1 MKIEKR
7 KVSDLIPREDN
18 VRLHSEAQI
27 REVAKSYQMFGQI
40 RPIVVDEE
48 NKIIA
53 GHGLRLALLSIDEE
67 NVDVYVAKGLSE
79 AQKKKLMLADNKTYE
94 MGNTNYDKLTEL
106 LDDIVKLGDDL
117 IIPGYDEETLT
128 MLVSDLD
135 DIDDKIANLGVVQ
148 EDVATQYTQRQVKE
162 QDKIVELNNNKIRV
176 ESSTNEPPKPY
187 VICDHCG
194 EKVWL

>member
-7 KVSDLIPREDN
+7 KLSELIPREDN

-40 RPIVVDEE
+40 RPIVVDEQ
-48 NKIIA
+48 NTIIA

-67 NVDVYVAKGLSE
+67 TVNVYVAKGLTE

-117 IIPGYDEETLT
+117 VIPGYDEETLT

-135 DIDDKIANLGVVQ
+135 DIDTKLADLGKVE
-148 EDVATQYTQRQVKE
+148 EDVAIQYTARQPKE
-162 QDKIVELNNNKIRV
+162 QDKVVELNNNKIRV
-176 ESSTNEPPKPY
+176 ETANNEPPRPY
-187 VICDHCG
+187 IICDHCG

>member
-7 KVSDLIPREDN
+7 KLNELIPREDN
-18 VRLHSEAQI
+18 VRLHGEAQI

-40 RPIVVDEE
+40 RPIVIDEQ
-48 NKIIA
+48 NQIIA
-53 GHGLRLALLSIDEE
+53 GHGLRLALLSIDEDT
-67 NVDVYVAKGLSE
+67 VDVYVAKGLTE

-106 LDDIVKLGDDL
+106 LNDIVNLGDDL
-117 IIPGYDEETLT
+117 VIPGYDEETLI

-135 DIDDKIANLGVVQ
+135 DIDEKLADLGKVN
-148 EDVATQYTQRQVKE
+148 EDVAFQYTQKQVRD
-162 QDKIVELNNNKIRV
+162 QDKIIELNNDKIRI
-176 ESSTNEPPKPY
+176 ETSNNEPPKPY
-187 VICDHCG
+187 IVCDHCG

>member
-7 KVSDLIPREDN
+7 KLNELIPREDN
-18 VRLHSEAQI
+18 VRLHGEAQI

-40 RPIVVDEE
+40 RPIVIDEQ
-48 NKIIA
+48 NQIIA
-53 GHGLRLALLSIDEE
+53 GHGLRLALLSIDEDS
-67 NVDVYVAKGLSE
+67 VDVYVAKGLTE

-106 LDDIVKLGDDL
+106 LNDIVNLGDDL
-117 IIPGYDEETLT
+117 VIPGYDEETLI

-135 DIDDKIANLGVVQ
+135 DIDEKLADLGKVN
-148 EDVATQYTQRQVKE
+148 EDVAFQYTQKQVRD
-162 QDKIVELNNNKIRV
+162 QDKIIELNNDKIRI
-176 ESSTNEPPKPY
+176 ETSNNEPPKPY
-187 VICDHCG
+187 IVCDHCG

>member
-7 KVSDLIPREDN
+7 KLNELIPREDN

-40 RPIVVDEE
+40 RPIVIDEQ
-48 NKIIA
+48 NQIIA
-53 GHGLRLALLSIDEE
+53 GHGLRLALLSIDEDT
-67 NVDVYVAKGLSE
+67 VDVYVAKGLTE

-106 LDDIVKLGDDL
+106 LNDIVNLGDDL
-117 IIPGYDEETLT
+117 VIPGYDEETLI

-135 DIDDKIANLGVVQ
+135 DIDEKLADLGKVN
-148 EDVATQYTQRQVKE
+148 EDVAFQYTQKQVRD
-162 QDKIVELNNNKIRV
+162 QNKIIELNNDKIRI
-176 ESSTNEPPKPY
+176 ETSNNEPPKPY
-187 VICDHCG
+187 IVCDHCG

>member
-1 MKIEKR
+1 MQVEKR
-7 KVSDLIPREDN
+7 KLKDLIPREDN

-27 REVAKSYQMFGQI
+27 REVAKSFQMFGQI
-40 RPIVVDEE
+40 RPIVIDEE
-48 NKIIA
+48 NSIIA
-53 GHGLRLALLSIDEE
+53 GHGLRLALLSIDEKD
-67 NVDVYVAKGLSE
+67 VDVYVAKGLTE

-106 LDDIVKLGDDL
+106 LDDIVKLGDNL

-135 DIDDKIANLGVVQ
+135 DIDEKIANLGNVE
-148 EDVATQYTQRQVKE
+148 ED
-162 QDKIVELNNNKIRV
+162 IVYKYSQNTPKLNERTMELNSEKIQV
-176 ESSTNEPPKPY
+176 ETATNQPPRPY

-194 EKVWL
+194 DKVWL